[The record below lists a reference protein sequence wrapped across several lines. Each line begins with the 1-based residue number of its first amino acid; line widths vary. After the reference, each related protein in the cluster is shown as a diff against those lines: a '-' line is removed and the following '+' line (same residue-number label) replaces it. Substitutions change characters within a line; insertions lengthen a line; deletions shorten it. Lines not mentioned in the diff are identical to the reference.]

1 MSLSRRAFGAS
12 LATGLGALA
21 SACSSSSP
29 GPGWS
34 APSAPAGITPD
45 PRSARRGDRSFVY
58 ETGDHLEGP
67 DDWRPTESVYGDR
80 SGRPMYLVGD
90 SMAAQLAS
98 PLRAAAEAHGYAFK
112 PRTKTKVSFR
122 LPVAGTPTERRWRR
136 AVFDQIR
143 ADRSR
148 RPLVIA
154 TGQQMGDAHEITRTV
169 EGLRAVGAE
178 VRLVTVSPVPSTDVP
193 PEVAEHGSDHHWRVR
208 HWGSSRAAM
217 REAARTAEPSIP
229 LLDLQPLVA
238 RGREGD
244 SYASVV
250 DGVLVFG
257 PGSHLTDTFATRF
270 LADPLK
276 EFTGADVPG
285 P

>member
-12 LATGLGALA
+12 LATALGALA
-21 SACSSSSP
+21 SACSASP
-29 GPGWS
+29 TGSGGSGP
-34 APSAPAGITPD
+34 AAITPA
-45 PRSARRGDRSFVY
+45 PRAAMGGDRSFVY
-58 ETGDHLEGP
+58 ETGDHLEGAA
-67 DDWRPTESVYGDR
+67 DWRPTESVYCDA

-193 PEVAEHGSDHHWRVR
+193 PEVAEHGRDHHWRVR